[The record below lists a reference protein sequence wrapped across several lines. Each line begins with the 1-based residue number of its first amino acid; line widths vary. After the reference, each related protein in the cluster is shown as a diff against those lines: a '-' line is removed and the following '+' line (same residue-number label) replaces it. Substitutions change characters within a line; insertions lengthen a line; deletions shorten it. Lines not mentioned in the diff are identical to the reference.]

1 MNVVSSSSEEQ
12 MFDQSLEEDSQKTT
26 EDPLSFRPHSEK
38 TISKGS
44 LSFKEKKILLDIP
57 IQQSYVETQTSNMRD
72 LYNLSRTDSRYV
84 DFSGIYPRINYLQGS
99 SPQEIRH
106 WYDFGAINSIY
117 LTSPDFPEISELP
130 HWILS
135 GVRDCYLNNPTIT
148 PKDTLV
154 LKFLS
159 SGPDFYEENRY
170 PAFHFIQLA
179 ESEAFSISIT
189 NKKTSFQKYCEND
202 IHYRRALGIRIILQG
217 MEAGFKKGFRTYG
230 GNKIYSS
237 VMISPAKITPRA
249 AENYLRTKIDLLDK
263 GAQHRI
269 CQYRGHTRGRC
280 FSCSPSKDKE
290 TDEDCGAGICICKP
304 DCYPKEYHQ
313 DLRLHRGRVISK
325 DIITCIYEIARG
337 KARMV
342 INYKKLND
350 NTVFDGY
357 FLPHKESLINWTT
370 DKKIFSK
377 FDCKSGFWQIKMHPD
392 SILYTSFS
400 TPQGQYEW
408 LVMPFGLKNAPQI
421 FQRIMDSI
429 FKDYDFIF
437 VYVDDVLILSDNI
450 ESHLK
455 HLDIFIELC
464 IKNGL
469 ALSEKKTKLIQ
480 EQIDFLGMKIDGK
493 GIELQSHI
501 LEKIN
506 SFPDKLIDKKQ
517 VQSFLGILNY
527 ASDFIKNLALL
538 RKPFQDLLKKN
549 KVFSFDKSL
558 ENQVKKI
565 KEYCKI
571 LPKLQL
577 PKDNDDLIL
586 ETDASENYWS
596 GVLKKIDYNSEQEKI
611 GESICR
617 YCSGTFTDNQTRYH
631 INEKE
636 LLAVVKSCQKL
647 FYFLL
652 PKKFLLRTDNTHVK
666 AFIKNNL
673 PSKPEYKRLIRWQTL
688 LF

>member
-1 MNVVSSSSEEQ
+1 M
-12 MFDQSLEEDSQKTT
+12 
-26 EDPLSFRPHSEK
+26 
-38 TISKGS
+38 
-44 LSFKEKKILLDIP
+44 
-57 IQQSYVETQTSNMRD
+57 
-72 LYNLSRTDSRYV
+72 
-84 DFSGIYPRINYLQGS
+84 
-99 SPQEIRH
+99 
-106 WYDFGAINSIY
+106 
-117 LTSPDFPEISELP
+117 
-130 HWILS
+130 
-135 GVRDCYLNNPTIT
+135 
-148 PKDTLV
+148 KD
-154 LKFLS
+154 
-159 SGPDFYEENRY
+159 
-170 PAFHFIQLA
+170 
-179 ESEAFSISIT
+179 
-189 NKKTSFQKYCEND
+189 
-202 IHYRRALGIRIILQG
+202 
-217 MEAGFKKGFRTYG
+217 
-230 GNKIYSS
+230 
-237 VMISPAKITPRA
+237 
-249 AENYLRTKIDLLDK
+249 
-263 GAQHRI
+263 
-269 CQYRGHTRGRC
+269 
-280 FSCSPSKDKE
+280 KDKE
-290 TDEDCGAGICICKP
+290 IRVKPMRYNPEDQ
-304 DCYPKEYHQ
+304 KEFTIQ
-313 DLRLHRGRVISK
+313 IKELLDLKLIRMSHSPHSSPAFMVRKHSE
-325 DIITCIYEIARG
+325 ITRG

-370 DKKIFSK
+370 NKKIFSK

-392 SILYTSFS
+392 TILYTAFS

-421 FQRIMDSI
+421 FQRKMDSI

-480 EQIDFLGMKIDGK
+480 EQIEFLGMKIDGK

-501 LEKIN
+501 LEKIS
-506 SFPDKLIDKKQ
+506 SFPDKLIDKKH

-527 ASDFIKNLALL
+527 ASDFIKNLASL
-538 RKPFQDLLKKN
+538 RKPFQDLLKKD
-549 KVFSFDKSL
+549 KIFSFDKSL

-565 KEYCKI
+565 KEYCKK

-617 YCSGTFTDNQTRYH
+617 YCSGTFTDTQTRYH

-652 PKKFLLRTDNTHVK
+652 PKNFLLRTDNTQVK

-688 LF
+688 LSEYNFDIEIIKSDKNVLADFLTRDGKDD